1 MPTIISHIAVPLAI
15 GFGLGK
21 RKISEHLLCAGV
33 VASVIPDADV
43 IGFKFGI
50 EYASEFGHRGF
61 THSIFFALILGLIA
75 LIAHKKLDCTPI
87 SAFLY
92 VSVCA
97 VSHPLLDALT
107 DGGLGVALF
116 WPYENMRLF
125 FPWAGIEVSAIG
137 RGFFSMRSLSV
148 LASEF
153 RWIWCPAIMLGGV
166 LHFFNRNQKI
176 SA

>member
-1 MPTIISHIAVPLAI
+1 MPTIVSHIAVPLAI
-15 GFGLGK
+15 GLGLGK

-50 EYASEFGHRGF
+50 EYASQFGHRGF
-61 THSIFFALILGLIA
+61 THSIFFALVLGIVA
-75 LIAHKKLDCTPI
+75 LTAHKKLDCSPIAAFLFVSI
-87 SAFLY
+87 SAL
-92 VSVCA
+92 
-97 VSHPLLDALT
+97 SHPLLDALT

-137 RGFFSMRSLSV
+137 RGFFSTRSLSV

-153 RWIWCPAIMLGGV
+153 RWIWCPAIVLGGV
-166 LHFFNRNQKI
+166 LYFFNRDRKA